1 MTERLSQRQTSLSLS
16 LSLSLS
22 AINTLTKGHSSAN
35 NNLPSELTPDVFNAH
50 FVSVVS
56 KFLPDDQTDGSQY
69 NCPNR
74 LLNFCRDRISQ
85 NTTFS
90 IPPISVFEVGISI
103 LKLDNKKSTGCDGI
117 SVKLLKIAL
126 PYIAETLT
134 YAYKRMFFQPHA
146 RELK

>member
-1 MTERLSQRQTSLSLS
+1 MQR
-16 LSLSLS
+16 
-22 AINTLTKGHSSAN
+22 AINTITKGHSPAN
-35 NNLPSELTPDVFNAH
+35 NNLSSELTPDVFNAH

-69 NCPNR
+69 NCPDR
-74 LLNFCRDRISQ
+74 LLNYCNYRISQ

-90 IPPISVFEVGISI
+90 IPPISVFKVGISI
-103 LKLDNKKSTGCDGI
+103 SKLDNNKSTGCDGI

-134 YAYKRMFFQPHA
+134 YIIFITYAYKIMSVFSNHIQ
-146 RELK
+146 ES